1 MQDLNTHSHPLRA
14 ALSEEMHVRRL
25 PRFAAP
31 CRLMQIVSVL
41 GEAGAGGAAAHF
53 DA

>member
-1 MQDLNTHSHPLRA
+1 MTMRNHAQRA

-31 CRLMQIVSVL
+31 CRLMQFVTVL
-41 GEAGAGGAAAHF
+41 GEGAADEIGRAHV
-53 DA
+53 